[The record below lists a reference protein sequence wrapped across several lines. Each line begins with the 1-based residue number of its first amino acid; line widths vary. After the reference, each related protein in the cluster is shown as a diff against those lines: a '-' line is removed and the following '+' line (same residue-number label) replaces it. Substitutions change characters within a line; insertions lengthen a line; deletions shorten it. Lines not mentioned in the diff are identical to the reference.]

1 MLKHV
6 NELQS
11 CKDLSSLIVF
21 ANKYATKKDTYT
33 FNFKEGLKKE
43 KDFNKALV
51 KVWNFALQQEGKYF
65 LGKVGIPKRRSGGA
79 ITGLECHS
87 EGHR

>member
-6 NELQS
+6 DQLKA
-11 CKDLSSLIVF
+11 CKTVSDLRRFVNLHTT
-21 ANKYATKKDTYT
+21 NKNDYSIT
-33 FNFKEGLKKE
+33 FKQYINRETNFE
-43 KDFNKALV
+43 KAL
-51 KVWNFALQQEGKYF
+51 KSVWNFALQQDGKYF
-65 LGKVGIPKRRSGGA
+65 LGRVGIPKRRSGGA

>member
-6 NELQS
+6 TELKA
-11 CKDLSSLIVF
+11 CKNLIELKIF
-21 ANKYATKKDTYT
+21 ADRYSPRKNSYD
-33 FNFKEGLKKE
+33 FNFRESLLKET
-43 KDFNKALV
+43 DFQKALQ

-65 LGKVGIPKRRSGGA
+65 LGREGYPKRRSGGA